1 MLHRASPQPTAPLES
16 SDVRTPDPKRRR
28 AAVLTAHQSGM
39 TCRQIS
45 AALGMSKSRVA
56 QLLVQGR
63 RDVIASQRATI
74 ARARNERFANEE
86 ARCAAFRPVCALQAE
101 LMIRRALAAWS
112 ALGQEPNA

>member
-16 SDVRTPDPKRRR
+16 SNVRTSDPKRRR

-56 QLLVQGR
+56 QLLAQAR
-63 RDVIASQRATI
+63 RDVDQAQRATV
-74 ARARNERFANEE
+74 ARALTARLANEE
-86 ARCAAFRPVCALQAE
+86 ARCAAFRPVCPLQAE

-112 ALGQEPNA
+112 AHEQERA